1 VNLGIPARDERGV
14 AFPSPLVML
23 SVVAVAMAGIAFVA
37 TRDQAPTEREVIQPA
52 AAPSASA
59 TATGPTGSGGEP
71 KASATPTKT
80 APPVIRGEVY
90 VEVYN
95 NTGIAGLAS
104 RVAGSATGAGWQV
117 VGSDNW
123 VGTIPATTVYH
134 PPRLAEAGRL
144 LALDLGISRVQPA
157 VAPMKLDRLT
167 VVLTGDLG

>member
-1 VNLGIPARDERGV
+1 MNLGIPARDERGV

-59 TATGPTGSGGEP
+59 TAGSGREP
-71 KASATPTKT
+71 KPTATPTKT

-104 RVAGSATGAGWQV
+104 RVAASATGAGWQV